1 MKEITIHQ
9 LSIFTAVY
17 AINARKWLLKR
28 DFVLSKNNP
37 FFSFLGCGKISNPCL
52 WELFVLV
59 INIEEPFCGN
69 VNKLNIMI
77 IIINT
82 NNILLLL
89 LLLLLLIVIIITK
102 RQIQLLSLILR
113 RLIFTFQKSLA
124 GSRISSCGNQ
134 IRFQIK
140 TTSS

>member
-17 AINARKWLLKR
+17 AINARKWLRKR

-82 NNILLLL
+82 INILLLL
-89 LLLLLLIVIIITK
+89 LIIIIVIIITK
-102 RQIQLLSLILR
+102 RQIHLLSLILR

>member
-82 NNILLLL
+82 INILLLL
-89 LLLLLLIVIIITK
+89 LLIIIITK
-102 RQIQLLSLILR
+102 RQIHLLSLILR